1 MKTIYTVAFVLFISV
16 SLSFTSKTT
25 LPEQENTLM
34 ATFKGM
40 TEDDYYKFEDG
51 DKKEVLFYDIH
62 EEIEISLY
70 DAVFIGK
77 KFSITWTEKE
87 IELMDE
93 EGELTGE
100 KKKVKSITKLK
111 LIE

>member
-1 MKTIYTVAFVLFISV
+1 MKTIYTVAFVLFISA
-16 SLSFTSKTT
+16 SLSFTSKTVVK
-25 LPEQENTLM
+25 ENTLT
-34 ATFKGM
+34 ATFKEV
-40 TEDDYYKFEDG
+40 TEEDYYKFIDNN
-51 DKKEVLFYDIH
+51 KKEILFYDIN

-70 DAVFIGK
+70 EDEFIGK
-77 KFSITWTEKE
+77 KFSITWVEKE
-87 IELMDE
+87 IEITDD